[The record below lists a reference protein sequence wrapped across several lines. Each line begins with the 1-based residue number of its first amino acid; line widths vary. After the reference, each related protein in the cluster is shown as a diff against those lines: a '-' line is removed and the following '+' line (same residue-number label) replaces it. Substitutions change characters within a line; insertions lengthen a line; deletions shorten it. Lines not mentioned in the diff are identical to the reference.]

1 MDCSESFVIFR
12 IHYETNFGENM
23 YVTGNTPELG
33 NWNL

>member
-23 YVTGNTPELG
+23 YVITPELG